1 MRTLG
6 RIIACILCIGSLFA
20 VSACNLLSDTTV
32 SVSATSDAN
41 SDSATIEFFSMDTF
55 MQITVFG
62 TRANEAAEAAKSR
75 VLAIEQIFSRTLED
89 SEISRIH
96 QASAGSAVTVSEEAI
111 ALLTRAIAAS
121 DETDGAFDIT
131 IAPIMSLWGFTED
144 SYYVPEDAEITKLL
158 PLVDSSKVLI
168 DPEARTVTLGVEGIA
183 IDVGGIAKGYASDE
197 VQKVLR
203 EYDCAGALISLGGNA
218 AVMGNKP
225 DGSAF
230 RVAITDPSDPSS
242 YLGVLTCKE
251 TSIVTSG
258 GYERFFVEDGVT
270 YIHIMDPKTGRPADS
285 DLTSVTIVSSEG
297 LRADYLSTALFV
309 MGREGA
315 EAFWREHRDFSMI
328 LCDASGIIYVSED
341 LVSDFEVTGESYDK
355 PVIVSTEGG
364 ALNDR

>member
-20 VSACNLLSDTTV
+20 VTACDLLSDTTV

-41 SDSATIEFFSMDTF
+41 SNSATIEFFSMDTF

-285 DLTSVTIVSSEG
+285 DLTSVTIVCSEG

-341 LVSDFEVTGESYDK
+341 LVSDFEVTGESCDK

-364 ALNDR
+364 I